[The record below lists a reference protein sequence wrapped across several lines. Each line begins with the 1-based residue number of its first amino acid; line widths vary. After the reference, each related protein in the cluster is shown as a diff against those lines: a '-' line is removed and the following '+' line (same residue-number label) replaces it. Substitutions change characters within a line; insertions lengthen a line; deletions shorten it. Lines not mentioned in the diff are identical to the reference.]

1 MILGVTGYV
10 TDNNSNDTGCN
21 RLCDRYNSNDTGSG
35 YVTDNNSNDTG
46 CNRLCDR

>member
-21 RLCDRYNSNDTGSG
+21 RQILIVMILGVTG

-46 CNRLCDR
+46 CKRLCDR